1 MESRLGSYDFDAI
14 RVEPE
19 AHRLICAGK
28 FVELE
33 PKAFALLLLF
43 LEHPQEL
50 LSRQRLLDAVWG
62 HQHVAPATLNRLVAM
77 LRRALGEDVANP
89 RYIQTVHGIGYRFA
103 VTPGRAQRSLDVA
116 TSPALISTT
125 DLPASDVVPAAS
137 ATILPPD
144 HATTSA
150 AQMPRNRISR
160 QHRWRLTLG
169 AIALA
174 AVLVFAV
181 SYLHPTFS
189 SSAVF
194 VTKPPSIAVLPFT
207 ARDGDADLHATAEGL
222 AESLTDAFARS
233 PDMRVAGRE
242 SVLALGRSQASPQHV
257 ADVLDVDYV
266 LSGEIIPASA
276 SIRSHV
282 DLWHRGDIVPVW
294 VDEQDSPRQQLF
306 RTLLP
311 LIDRV
316 HRTMRPDVALP
327 SLASGVPI
335 SAQDL
340 YWLGRHYWY
349 QRTPESLARALGYFQ
364 RAASENPDFA
374 QAYCGIADTYMLL
387 NEYADVSLDEAS
399 SKARAAMARARQIEP
414 ELADAYASE
423 GVILMGELHADRAV
437 VALEHALQLAPRHPE
452 ASVWYGTALA
462 YSGRPRDALAWH
474 QGIEK
479 LDPLNPILQ
488 NYLGVDFLL
497 LGKRAEATEKFS
509 HAIQLN
515 PDYTEPHWQ
524 VAFQEQLYGNIAKS
538 IASLHS
544 ARHPRGAEGW
554 VGFNLAC
561 SYLLLGDGQ
570 RALDTL
576 SAAPDISA
584 SERLEIEVSALW
596 QSNQIERVDKVLD
609 ASKPGAATASWHAA
623 LRARAAMLRGDDE
636 TARRAYSA
644 LFESALEQGDPFLRP
659 WLPDLGLGHFAAW
672 ITLLPEDSAQRAVAL
687 RAYAAQIEAMA
698 QAGVNLPVL
707 TYQRAQIAALQ
718 GDAVQAAEQLA
729 QAQAAGWL
737 DAATFDRDRVWRR
750 YAQTAWLIQ
759 ARAQQSARI
768 AAEHAAIGE

>member
-1 MESRLGSYDFDAI
+1 MEARLVSYEFDAI

-19 AHRLICAGK
+19 AHRLICDGK
-28 FVELE
+28 FVEIE

-62 HQHVAPATLNRLVAM
+62 HHHVAPATLNRLIAM

-103 VTPGRAQRSLDVA
+103 VTPVHAQRSVDVA
-116 TSPALISTT
+116 TSPALISVT
-125 DLPASDVVPAAS
+125 DLLASEVVPAAIGTTLLPDN
-137 ATILPPD
+137 ATS
-144 HATTSA
+144 SA
-150 AQMPRNRISR
+150 AEMPRDRTSR
-160 QHRWRLTLG
+160 QPRGRYALG
-169 AIALA
+169 AIALV
-174 AVLVFAV
+174 AVLVLAA
-181 SYLHPTFS
+181 SYLHQTLSPG
-189 SSAVF
+189 AAL

-207 ARDGDADLHATAEGL
+207 ARDGDADLHASAEGL
-222 AESLTDAFARS
+222 AESLTDAFARN
-233 PDMRVAGRE
+233 PDLRVAGRE

-257 ADVLDVDYV
+257 ADALDVDYV

-276 SIRSHV
+276 SIRSHI
-282 DLWHRGDIVPVW
+282 DLWHRGDIAPVW

-306 RTLLP
+306 RILLP
-311 LIDRV
+311 LFDRV
-316 HRTMRPDVALP
+316 HRTVRPDIALP
-327 SLASGVPI
+327 LLASSVPI

-364 RAASENPDFA
+364 RAVTENPDFA

-399 SKARAAMARARQIEP
+399 SKARTAMIRAKQLAP

-423 GVILMGELHADRAV
+423 GVILMGELHAEQAA

-474 QGIEK
+474 QSIEK

-488 NYLGVDFLL
+488 TYLGVDFML
-497 LGKRAEATEKFS
+497 LGKRAEAAEKFAR
-509 HAIQLN
+509 AIQLN

-524 VAFQEQLYGNIAKS
+524 VALQGQLYGNIAKS
-538 IASLHS
+538 VASLHS
-544 ARHPRGAEGW
+544 APHPRGAEGW
-554 VGFNLAC
+554 VGFNLAS

-576 SAAPDISA
+576 YAAPDISA

-596 QSNQIERVDKVLD
+596 LSNQLDGVDKILE
-609 ASKPGAATASWHAA
+609 AIKPGAATASWHAA
-623 LRARAAMLRGDDE
+623 LRAHAAMLRGDDE

-644 LFESALEQGDPFLRP
+644 LFESAVKQGDPFLRA
-659 WLPDLGLGHFAAW
+659 WLPDMGLGHFAAW
-672 ITLLPEDSAQRAVAL
+672 IALLPEDSVQRAIAL

-707 TYQRAQIAALQ
+707 NYQRAQIAALQ

-737 DAATFDRDRVWRR
+737 DAASFDRDRVWGK
-750 YAQTAWLIQ
+750 YVQTAWLTE
-759 ARAQQSARI
+759 ARARQSARI
-768 AAEHAAIGE
+768 AAEHAAISE